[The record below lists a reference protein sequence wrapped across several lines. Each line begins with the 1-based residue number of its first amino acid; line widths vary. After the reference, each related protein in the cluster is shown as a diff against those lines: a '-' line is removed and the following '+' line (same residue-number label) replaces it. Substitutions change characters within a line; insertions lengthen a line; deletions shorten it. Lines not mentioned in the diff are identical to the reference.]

1 MFLLR
6 ITCAIGVF
14 VLSSGA
20 GNVAKH
26 ISCHLTRK
34 STYQEFLTSGEK
46 RDFENLINVTAHN
59 RYQYGMGHHF
69 LKTELNTYREQN
81 LAVSTGKKRLQHSVL
96 MVIVNS

>member
-6 ITCAIGVF
+6 ITCANGVS
-14 VLSSGA
+14 VL
-20 GNVAKH
+20 VAMH
-26 ISCHLTRK
+26 IACHLTRK

-81 LAVSTGKKRLQHSVL
+81 LAVSTKKNAYNILY
-96 MVIVNS
+96 